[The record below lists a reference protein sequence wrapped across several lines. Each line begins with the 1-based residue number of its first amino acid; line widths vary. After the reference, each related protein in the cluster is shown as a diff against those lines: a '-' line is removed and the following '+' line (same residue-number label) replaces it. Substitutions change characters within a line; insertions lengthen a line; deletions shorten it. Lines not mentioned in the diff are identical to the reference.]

1 MATVPRLNGPSVAPE
16 ALPGY
21 RQQNPV
27 DPSILGAGARQIQ
40 QAGDALVGAGTALE
54 AIRKQALDET
64 NALRVDDALNQA
76 TEAALRLQHDP
87 KDGYT
92 TQKGYD
98 ALKRESGQP
107 LADEYTGRLET
118 EISTIA
124 SGLGNDQQRRLFA
137 MKANNIRT
145 SFRGSAMAYESKEGQ
160 DYNLSVRE
168 ATVKNAANALVLNFA
183 DPTNVEQQETRIR
196 AAWMGAKDPDTGAF
210 IPGAAQLKGMSAA
223 WAQEMASQSVSA
235 AHLGA
240 IKSALDAGN
249 VNAAMAYRKR
259 YGDRLTASDMLQ
271 IDGTLERN
279 YETMRGAA
287 LGNQVAAA
295 ALPALQPTDLDR
307 LRVVR
312 TKLESG
318 GRGDFNA
325 DGTLL
330 LGPVTRTG
338 ERAMGS
344 AQVMPSTAR
353 DPGYG
358 IRPADL
364 SGTPAQQ
371 AAELRRVGNEKL
383 DVLVKMFDG
392 DYGAVLGAYNWGEQR
407 VKEAQKKA
415 KEAAGAGEVV
425 PRDAWVAYAPKETR
439 DYVARGLQLLT
450 DPTASAPPRP
460 TALQVIDTVR
470 AQLGPNASP
479 IALKAATDAASQR
492 FELQTKA
499 IEQRETETVILAQ
512 QQLLQNPDFAA
523 LPAGTRSAL
532 AQFAPGKVADLMAF
546 AGKVRTGQPI
556 ETDWSLY
563 SNLRALAAN
572 EPQAFAQQDLRQ
584 HFMRLAPA
592 QREQLLDLQTKAKD
606 PRSLPEVASL
616 EAQLGN
622 AHDLLKFA
630 PTDREKK
637 GKFDS
642 VVTSQIAAEQAQK
655 GKPLTFAERQAVID
669 RNMVTTS
676 AGGWFGFGSKRAYE
690 VAGTPDGLKASPVPT
705 SDEKKLITAAL
716 LKELGREP
724 TDAEVTSRFKL
735 RYGIN

>member
-1 MATVPRLNGPSVAPE
+1 MATVPRVSQRTVAP
-16 ALPGY
+16 AGT
-21 RQQNPV
+21 
-27 DPSILGAGARQIQ
+27 PSITLQNSQTAALSTIGARQSQ
-40 QAGDALVGAGTALE
+40 AAGAALGQAGDVLERARYE
-54 AIRKQALDET
+54 AIEQA

-76 TEAALRLQHDP
+76 TEAALRLQSDP
-87 KDGYT
+87 KEGYT
-92 TQKGYD
+92 AAKGYD
-98 ALKRESGQP
+98 ALNRQSGMP
-107 LADEYTGRLET
+107 LADEYTGKLDQT
-118 EISTIA
+118 FSQIA
-124 SGLGNDQQRRLFA
+124 SGLGNDRQRQMFTAR
-137 MKANNIRT
+137 ANNVRT
-145 SFRGSAMAYESKEGQ
+145 QFYGQAMRYEGEQQQS
-160 DYNLSVRE
+160 YTLSVRE
-168 ATVKNAANALVLNFA
+168 ASVKNAANALVLNFS
-183 DPTNVEQQETRIR
+183 DPKNVEQQETRIR
-196 AAWMGAKDPDTGAF
+196 AAIEGGIDPDSGVF
-210 IPGAAQLKGMSAA
+210 VPGAAQMQGKAASWAREKSAEA
-223 WAQEMASQSVSA
+223 ISG
-235 AHLGA
+235 AHVAA
-240 IKSALDAGN
+240 IKSAMDAGN

-271 IDGTLERN
+271 IDGTLQRD
-279 YETMRGAA
+279 YDTRVGAA
-287 LGNQVAAA
+287 VGNQAAAA
-295 ALPALQPTDLDR
+295 ALPALQPTDIDR

-364 SGTPAQQ
+364 SGTSAQQ
-371 AAELRRVGNEKL
+371 AAELRRVGDEKL
-383 DVLVKMFDG
+383 GVLVKMFDG

-439 DYVARGLQLLT
+439 DYVTRGLQLLA

-512 QQLLQNPDFAA
+512 QQLLQNPDFSA
-523 LPAGTRSAL
+523 LPASTRSAL

-546 AGKVRTGQPI
+546 AAKVRTGQPI

-669 RNMVTTS
+669 RNMVSTS

-690 VAGTPDGLKASPVPT
+690 VAGTPDGLKANPVPT

-724 TDAEVTSRFKL
+724 TEAEVTSRFKL